1 MFTFLCFCVYYNR
14 LCDICQSF
22 CFYLFKKKKKMS
34 DTQSLHND
42 FMLHHAFH
50 LFLDFCIRH
59 FAMLRELFLYRV

>member
-1 MFTFLCFCVYYNR
+1 MP
-14 LCDICQSF
+14 
-22 CFYLFKKKKKMS
+22 